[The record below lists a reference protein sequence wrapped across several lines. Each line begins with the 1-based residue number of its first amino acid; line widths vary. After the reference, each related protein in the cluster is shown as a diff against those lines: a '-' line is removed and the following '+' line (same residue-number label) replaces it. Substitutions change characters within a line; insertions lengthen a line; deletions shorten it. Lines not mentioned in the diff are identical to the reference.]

1 MHRAQRQS
9 RLDIEAQFAAGLFG
23 KIQNSFVG
31 NPPSLVIL
39 RGNTGSRGQFVDLAA
54 AAVNQHQPHPQP
66 GNQGKVGGNAA
77 EAFGL
82 QQAAGDTDHQ
92 RFAAQIIDIRRGFA
106 EIADKNGKGGGIH
119 MFILQSAV

>member
-1 MHRAQRQS
+1 MHRTQRQS

-23 KIQNSFVG
+23 KIQNGFVG
-31 NPPSLVIL
+31 NPPSLMIL

-54 AAVNQHQPHPQP
+54 AAVNQHQPDPHP
-66 GNQGKVGGNAA
+66 GNQGEVCGNAA
-77 EAFGL
+77 ETFGL

-92 RFAAQIIDIRRGFA
+92 RFAAQIIDIRCGFA

-119 MFILQSAV
+119 MFILQSMV